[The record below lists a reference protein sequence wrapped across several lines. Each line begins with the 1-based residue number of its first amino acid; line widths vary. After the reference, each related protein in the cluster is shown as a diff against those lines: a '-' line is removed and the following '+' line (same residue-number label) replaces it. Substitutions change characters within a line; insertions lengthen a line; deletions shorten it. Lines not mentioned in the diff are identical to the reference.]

1 MINCQIIKDFSF
13 LMLRIFGHY
22 IPTSIVLLMFIEL
35 VVLFASVY
43 AGAYARFFDSEH
55 LVADIKLLEP
65 LDVKAGFFAVIM
77 WLSMTAVG
85 LHARNNVDDFSG
97 IMIRI
102 FLSFMIGLGAILTSF
117 YIYPDIFLGRGVF
130 AFALFIAFFGV
141 LITRTIFQKLD
152 NHKAFKRRLLVLGAG
167 KKAQLVEDQ
176 INFAAKRGYEIVG
189 FVDIDQNAIL
199 IDSAKIL
206 EIESTLLDL
215 CMDHEIDEM
224 VLAMDDRRV
233 GFPLNGLL
241 ECKMKGVVIRD
252 ILDSLE
258 RVTGH
263 IELSALHPS
272 AVIFSDGFT
281 NAVSVS
287 YAKRLFDI
295 FASMLILIVASPVII
310 LTMVAIWL
318 SSFGRDPIFY
328 RQIRL
333 GLCDAPFGVIKFRSM
348 KTDAEKDGAQF
359 AQKNDS
365 RVTAIGSFIRKTRI
379 DELPQLFNVFK
390 GDMSFIGPRPER
402 PQFVLGFEQSIPHYS
417 LRHTVKPG
425 ITGWAQICY
434 PYGETEEDT
443 KNKLQYDLYYIK
455 NYSLFLDMTI
465 LFQTVQV
472 VLFGQGAR

>member
-1 MINCQIIKDFSF
+1 
-13 LMLRIFGHY
+13 MLRIFGHY
-22 IPTSIVLLMFIEL
+22 IPTTIVLLMFIEL

-43 AGAYARFFDSEH
+43 AGAYARFFDSEN
-55 LVADIKLLEP
+55 LSVDIYLLQP
-65 LDVKAGFFAVIM
+65 LDLKAGFFAVTM

-85 LHARNNVDDFSG
+85 LHARNNVDDFAG
-97 IMIRI
+97 TMIRI
-102 FLSFMIGLGAILTSF
+102 FLSFMLGLGIILASF
-117 YIYPDIFLGRGVF
+117 YVYPDVFLGRGVF
-130 AFALFIAFFGV
+130 AFALIIAFFGV

-152 NHKAFKRRLLVLGAG
+152 NHNAFKRRLLVLGAG
-167 KKAQLVEDQ
+167 NKAKLVEGTIDY
-176 INFAAKRGYEIVG
+176 AAKRGYEIVG
-189 FVDIDQNAIL
+189 FVDIDQNEIL
-199 IDSAKIL
+199 VDPERVL

-215 CMDHEIDEM
+215 CMDNHIDEL

-233 GFPLNGLL
+233 GFPLSGLL
-241 ECKMKGVVIRD
+241 ECKMKGIVVRD

-258 RVTGH
+258 RITGH

-281 NAVSVS
+281 NAVSIS
-287 YAKRLFDI
+287 YAKRTFDI
-295 FASMLILIVASPVII
+295 LASLLILIIASPVII
-310 LTMVAIWL
+310 FAIIALWL

-333 GLCDAPFGVIKFRSM
+333 GLCDAPFGVLKFRSM

-359 AQKNDS
+359 AKKNDS
-365 RVTAIGSFIRKTRI
+365 RVTRLGAFMRKTRI
-379 DELPQLFNVFK
+379 DELPQLINVFK

>member
-1 MINCQIIKDFSF
+1 
-13 LMLRIFGHY
+13 MLRIFGHF
-22 IPTSIVLLMFIEL
+22 IPATIVLLMFIEL
-35 VVLFASVY
+35 AVLFASVY
-43 AGAYARFFDSEH
+43 AGAYARFYDSDNI
-55 LVADIKLLEP
+55 LADIELLQP
-65 LDVKAGFFAVIM
+65 LDIKAGFFAVIM

-85 LHARNNVDDFSG
+85 LHARNNVDDFAG
-97 IMIRI
+97 TMIRI
-102 FLSFMIGLGAILTSF
+102 FIAFMFGLGAILASF

-130 AFALFIAFFGV
+130 AFALFIAFLGV
-141 LITRTIFQKLD
+141 LFTRTIFQKID
-152 NHKAFKRRLLVLGAG
+152 NHKAFQRSLLVLGAG
-167 KKAQLVEDQ
+167 SKAKLIEDK
-176 INFAAKRGYEIVG
+176 IEFAAKRGYEVVG
-189 FVDIDQNAIL
+189 FVDIDQNEVL
-199 IDSAKIL
+199 VDKNRVL
-206 EIESTLLDL
+206 EIQSNLLDL
-215 CMDHEIDEM
+215 CLDHNIDEV

-233 GFPLNGLL
+233 GFPLSGLL
-241 ECKMKGVVIRD
+241 ECKMKGIVVRD
-252 ILDSLE
+252 ILDTLE
-258 RVTGH
+258 RITGH

-272 AVIFSDGFT
+272 AVIFSEGFT
-281 NAVSVS
+281 KAVSVS
-287 YAKRLFDI
+287 YAKRMFDI
-295 FASMLILIVASPVII
+295 LASLLILTIASPII
-310 LTMVAIWL
+310 FLTIIALWL

-333 GLCDAPFGVIKFRSM
+333 GLCDSPFGVLKFRSM

-359 AQKNDS
+359 AQENDS
-365 RVTAIGSFIRKTRI
+365 RITKIGAIMRKTRI
-379 DELPQLFNVFK
+379 DELPQLINVFK